1 MTVTDTPRAND
12 QPSKLGPIAGL
23 VFGATVIVQSI
34 LAGSVGSEPTDSA
47 TDMVEAYLNPEND
60 IEIAAIVAML
70 GLGVLFVF
78 LPHER
83 DRMRARGASWEA
95 DTLVLGFVSIAVAT
109 ILDTGVD
116 LMGWVGAEHGHEA
129 VAQAA
134 NDFGWNITWLYTP
147 GLLAVGLAGAS
158 AGLASRGLPRWL
170 GIFGAVVCVGALM
183 PWIGLFVLLVWV
195 LALSITE
202 LIGKA
207 ELGA

>member
-1 MTVTDTPRAND
+1 MTVTETPPA

-23 VFGATVIVQSI
+23 VFAATVIVSSI
-34 LAGSVGSEPTDSA
+34 LAGSVGTEPSDPA
-47 TDMVEAYLNPEND
+47 TDVVDAYLNPEND
-60 IEIAAIVAML
+60 IEIAAIVAMV

-78 LPHER
+78 LPHQR
-83 DRMRARGASWEA
+83 DRMRARGAGWEA
-95 DTLVLGFVSIAVAT
+95 DALVLGFVSIAVAT

-116 LMGWVGAEHGHEA
+116 LMGWVGADHGHEA

-147 GLLAVGLAGAS
+147 GLLAIGLAGAS
-158 AGLASRGLPRWL
+158 AGLANRGLPRWL
-170 GIFGAVVCVGALM
+170 GIFGVVVCVGALM

-202 LIGKA
+202 LFGKA
-207 ELGA
+207 EFDA